1 MTSPDWRPHAE
12 SLAAEVAHPQS
23 RWRPAIASTPRH
35 VFVPR
40 WWGDGADGR
49 TLGVGAGDPER
60 WMRVAYSNTSLVT
73 RIGSRHAD
81 HAEPGE
87 KADGVPTSSSTLPW
101 LVMRMYQHA
110 KLADDSRTLVTT
122 GSGYGT
128 ALACHRLTD
137 ALVTSIDVD
146 PYLVAAATERLDS
159 IGLRPTVR
167 VCDITGPLPGTYD
180 RVVSTVSLP
189 SVPAPLLAALNP
201 GGRLVTTLADTGLI
215 LTADKRADGG
225 AVGQVECEG
234 AGFMT
239 AHHGDGYPPGP
250 FEEMGAFKEKFEE
263 KSDSEESVSPYPVVD
278 VRQAWELWSTFSLEV
293 PGVEHRFQRGDS
305 RRTAWMAHPD
315 GSWAKATALRDEPAH
330 VVQGGPRRLWDELDR
345 IRRQWLVDGRLHAYG
360 ARASITPD
368 GVLTLSRG
376 GWSVTVG

>member
-1 MTSPDWRPHAE
+1 MTSPDWKPHAE
-12 SLAAEVAHPQS
+12 QLAAEVAHPQS
-23 RWRPAIASTPRH
+23 RWRPVLASTPRH

-49 TLGVGAGDPER
+49 TLGDGASDPER

-87 KADGVPTSSSTLPW
+87 KADGMPTSSSTLPW

-110 KLADDSRTLVTT
+110 KIADDSRVLVTT

-128 ALACHRLTD
+128 ALACRRLAD
-137 ALVTSIDVD
+137 NQVTSIDVD
-146 PYLVAAATERLDS
+146 PYLVAAAAERLGA
-159 IGLRPTVR
+159 IGLRPAVR
-167 VCDITGPLPGTYD
+167 VCDLTGPLPGTYD
-180 RVVSTVSLP
+180 RIVSTVALP
-189 SVPAPLLAALNP
+189 SVPASLLAALNP
-201 GGRLVTTLADTGLI
+201 GGRLVTTLADTGLV
-215 LTADKRADGG
+215 LTADKTEDGG
-225 AVGQVECEG
+225 AVGQIECEG

-239 AHHGDGYPPGP
+239 ARQGDDSPPTP
-250 FEEMGAFKEKFEE
+250 FEAAEGFERE
-263 KSDSEESVSPYPVVD
+263 GDCEESVSPYPVVD
-278 VRQAWELWSTFSLEV
+278 VQRAWELWSTFSLEV
-293 PGVEHRFQRGDS
+293 PGVEHRFRQDGS

-315 GSWAKATALRDEPAH
+315 GSWAKATALRDEPTH
-330 VVQGGPRRLWDELDR
+330 VTQAGPRRLWDELDR
-345 IRRQWLVDGRLHAYG
+345 IRSRWLKDGQLNAYG
-360 ARASITPD
+360 AQAAITPD